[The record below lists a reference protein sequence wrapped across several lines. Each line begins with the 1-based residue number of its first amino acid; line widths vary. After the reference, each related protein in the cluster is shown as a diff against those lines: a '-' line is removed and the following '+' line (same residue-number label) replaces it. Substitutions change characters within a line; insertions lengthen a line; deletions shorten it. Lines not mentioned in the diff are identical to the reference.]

1 LVLALRLYRP
11 YGTAGTL
18 GGIARDFLTIRM
30 DKPET
35 GWPIAARR
43 TNPDDRGGE
52 GLQCAFNARAPA
64 ARAMPA
70 STCAI
75 ELAKAPFAMTHL
87 QHAMTCGAP
96 GFAPGFL
103 ASLYFYYFFTQSL
116 KPIHGHRYP
125 SRRPGQ
131 NAGGLPDRRA
141 DPRLHHSL
149 RQAGRH
155 HGRTRPSV
163 PGIPDR

>member
-1 LVLALRLYRP
+1 AAGGQLLHELGGVLVLGHRLLEVDDVNLVAMAEDIGGHLGVPVAGLVTEVDDSIQHFAHEGHEILRALVLALRLYRP
-11 YGTAGTL
+11 YGAAGTL

-75 ELAKAPFAMTHL
+75 ELAKASFAMTHFCSM
-87 QHAMTCGAP
+87 Q
-96 GFAPGFL
+96 
-103 ASLYFYYFFTQSL
+103 
-116 KPIHGHRYP
+116 
-125 SRRPGQ
+125 
-131 NAGGLPDRRA
+131 
-141 DPRLHHSL
+141 
-149 RQAGRH
+149 
-155 HGRTRPSV
+155 
-163 PGIPDR
+163 